1 MEIYSDILLL
11 VRMTKGK
18 SRIIQHPLSDYP
30 LPSSTVIKAFG
41 GLVIFRAIAG
51 NITVSFYYVPEQ
63 SIMHLTVPS

>member
-1 MEIYSDILLL
+1 
-11 VRMTKGK
+11 MTKGK

-51 NITVSFYYVPEQ
+51 NITVSFYYIILYTY
-63 SIMHLTVPS
+63 SINLFNNKSLF